1 MSMKKTYIAVYILFS
16 IFFLFI
22 VRGCLGFGNTSYI
35 NVSDKTEPISVK
47 EFDYWDGGANPE
59 ISAEMGGDGFDL
71 IAESLGYETNKPSG
85 NGSPDAVKGGR
96 VVMHYA
102 AYPNT
107 LRTEGMES
115 NSQAIS
121 FFGSLIY
128 ETILGFNGESM
139 QWKPRLATHW
149 MVSEDKQT
157 FHYRLDP
164 RARWADGMPVTVDD
178 IISTHKLLIDDG
190 INSASTNRTYSKY
203 ELKKIS
209 PYILEVKIGNV
220 GDKSWRNFN
229 SFSSIQVYPAHYL
242 DKVTGAEYLDQ
253 YNFDMMPGSGPYLFD
268 KTKVRLGNYIT
279 VVRRSDYWAEYN
291 ADTGEFKHHQGY
303 YNFDE
308 IRIKIVTEERV
319 ALEKFKKG
327 ELDLY
332 TMGRSQWWNEDFVY
346 NLENPSYDKLY
357 RGLIQMRKI
366 FGHNPDGFGGICMNL
381 RKWPFDNKNVRKAF
395 DKLWDR
401 KRLIEELFFNE
412 YVQGDTYF
420 PAGAYRDKNRVA
432 TPFDPEGAIEL
443 LNEVG
448 YESNSEG
455 WLSTTVYTCSENNI
469 SYSAM
474 DDCKNNCN
482 ESDCLEEIKILEFD
496 FGMTQG
502 SDRFLTIFQEDLQ
515 KVGIKMNIK
524 FLSGSEIFKKVQNE
538 RDFDVY
544 MGNWVG
550 GYFPAPWYFFHSD
563 NLTPGTVNFNGFSNS
578 TVDSL
583 IDDYRSNFDI
593 EKRIQL
599 IKQIDEILLDETLYL
614 LTWQAPY
621 SLRILYWNKFGFPK
635 HYIGYDG
642 DWQSVF
648 SLWWYDPKKVDTLI
662 EARNNNKIMLEKYD
676 NGEINV
682 YYDKIMGIE

>member
-1 MSMKKTYIAVYILFS
+1 MVRKKTYLLAYFLFS
-16 IFFLFI
+16 LCFLFT
-22 VRGCLGFGNTSYI
+22 VRGCLGFGNTTSI
-35 NVSDKTEPISVK
+35 NVSDKTKPVSIK
-47 EFDYWDGGANPE
+47 ESDYWGGGANPE
-59 ISAEMGGDGFDL
+59 VSAEMGGDGFNL
-71 IAESLGYETNKPSG
+71 IAESLGYGTNELKG
-85 NGSPDAVKGGR
+85 DGSPDAVKGGR
-96 VVMHYA
+96 VVMHYSS
-102 AYPNT
+102 YPNT

-115 NSQAIS
+115 NSQTIS

-128 ETILGFNGESM
+128 ETILGFDGESM
-139 QWKPRLATHW
+139 QWKPKLATHW
-149 MVSEDKQT
+149 KVSEDQQT
-157 FHYRLDP
+157 FWYRIDP

-178 IISTHKLLIDDG
+178 IISTHGLLIDDG
-190 INSASTNRTYSKY
+190 INSASTNQQYSIY

-209 PYILEVKIGNV
+209 PYILKVKV
-220 GDKSWRNFN
+220 ADKNWRRFN
-229 SFSSIQVYPAHYL
+229 SFSSIQVYPAHYF
-242 DKVTGAEYLDQ
+242 DKVTGAEYLNA
-253 YNFDMMPGSGPYLFD
+253 YNFDMMPGTGPYLFD
-268 KTKVRLGNYIT
+268 KTKLRLGSYIT

-291 ADTGEFKHHQGY
+291 PNTQEFKHHEGY

-308 IRIKIVTEERV
+308 IRVKIVTEARV

-332 TMGRSQWWNEDFVY
+332 TMSRSQWWNEDFVY

-357 RGLIQMRKI
+357 RGLIQIRKI

-381 RKWPFDNKNVRKAF
+381 RKWPFDNKSVRKAF

-420 PAGAYRDKNRVA
+420 PAGAYRDKGRVA
-432 TPFDPEGAIEL
+432 TAFDPEGALKL
-443 LNEVG
+443 LDEAG
-448 YESNSEG
+448 YETNSEG
-455 WLSTTVYTCSENNI
+455 WLSTTVYTCSENQI
-469 SYSAM
+469 SYSYS
-474 DDCKNNCN
+474 DDCMNSCKDKNCIN
-482 ESDCLEEIKILEFD
+482 ETKILEFD

-515 KVGIKMNIK
+515 KVGIKMDIK

-544 MGNWVG
+544 MGSWVG

-563 NLTPGTVNFNGFSNS
+563 NLIPGTVNFNGFSNAN
-578 TVDSL
+578 VDSL
-583 IDDYRSNFDI
+583 IDNYRSNFNIKERI
-593 EKRIQL
+593 EI
-599 IKQIDEILLDETLYL
+599 IKQIDDILLDETLYL

-621 SLRILYWNKFGFPK
+621 SLRTLYWNKFGFPK

-648 SLWWYDPKKVDTLI
+648 RLWWYDPSKADLLI
-662 EARNNNKIMLEKYD
+662 DAQNNKEIILEKYD